1 MITGFLLLGML
12 AGPMGGGGST
22 ATGTGWWRDERMI
35 ADLNL
40 APEQAQRIER
50 MFFEHRKS
58 TIDLRA
64 EMEKN
69 QIDLESLMAA
79 TQLDEARISSQVD
92 SVDAARARLH
102 KAEVMMTIGI
112 RKILTPE
119 QWRKVESRRPGGPG
133 GAAGMRP
140 PMGMQ
145 QRPGGRMGMRPPGG
159 SPPQQQQR
167 PPAWRPW
174 ERSGQAPGRPGGSEP
189 ED

>member
-12 AGPMGGGGST
+12 AGPMGAGGS
-22 ATGTGWWRDERMI
+22 AGAGPGWWRDERTI
-35 ADLNL
+35 ADLSL
-40 APEQAQRIER
+40 APEQAQRIEQ

-79 TQLDEARISSQVD
+79 TPLDEVRISAQVD
-92 SVDAARARLH
+92 KVDAARARLH
-102 KAEVMMTIGI
+102 KAEIVMKIGL
-112 RKILTPE
+112 RKTLTPE
-119 QWRKVESRRPGGPG
+119 QWRKLESRRRVGGPQ
-133 GAAGMRP
+133 GARP

-145 QRPGGRMGMRPPGG
+145 QRPGGRMGMRPGG
-159 SPPQQQQR
+159 SPPMQQQR

-174 ERSGQAPGRPGGSEP
+174 ERSGQAPGRAGDSEA